1 MKSRSFLLILLV
13 LLAGCRETPVPP
25 SPKAGGIRNA
35 EDFAAFAEAVNA
47 GKPTA
52 PWENEEG
59 WITLLDDIDF
69 NGVSEWIPVG
79 CKDRPFTRK
88 FDGRAHSIQN
98 LKLVDAVTT
107 EGSHF
112 GLFGYLGS
120 GAIVQNFTID
130 QSCSLTV
137 TSSASHSAGMIAGAL
152 YDATVRD
159 VTSYAPLTYS
169 GEATGYV
176 HLALIGSIYA
186 DKTGCTID
194 SVHNRGEIKA
204 DNTKNLNSG
213 DTALHVAGIVAFAN
227 AAEGC
232 NVISSCNNY
241 GSITSQAGRTAGILA
256 VSKKNTTVTYCENY
270 GDQLNT
276 MPKDGGARLG
286 NICCYATNGSAI
298 SHCKNYGKLVS
309 TRSGYA
315 GGIISLP
322 GVGTYEDNENYG
334 EIITDSENRGVLFG
348 YVTLAAAWKGGKASG
363 TVGRYNDGRT
373 LYDYYNEPD
382 KLKYLGNDV
391 SSGQATFTDVEIDI
405 EMTPDP
411 ELETSASFRI
421 LFIGNSFT
429 KDAVEHLPGIV
440 AAAGLNDIQMV
451 HMYYPG
457 RTVPEF
463 NSKWATAT
471 DYDCYVC
478 NPGKSSWRSLSGK
491 TLFRVASL
499 GKWDVV
505 TIQEHTG
512 RKLAW
517 GWTPEEK
524 SAVQGLVDKIKSV
537 QEGESPKFYYVLSQ
551 AYHDLDKAE
560 NVAKPFSN
568 TDEMWT
574 VISAHAGKAMEECTF
589 DGIISTGAMLQ
600 NLRTSSLNNADAL
613 TRDGY
618 HMDYGIARYGAAC
631 TVFET
636 AIGPYNGNV
645 KLDGNTYRTTGDSQG
660 TTAITDGR
668 APIALQAA
676 RYAISQPYAVTD
688 MSAF

>member
-1 MKSRSFLLILLV
+1 MKTRGLLLILLI
-13 LLAGCRETPVPP
+13 LLSGCKETPVPP
-25 SPKAGGIRNA
+25 SPKVGGIQNA
-35 EDFAAFAEAVNA
+35 EDFTAFAEAVNA
-47 GKPTA
+47 GKSTA
-52 PWENEEG
+52 TWENEEG
-59 WITLLDDIDF
+59 WIILLDDIDF
-69 NGVSEWIPVG
+69 DGISEWIPAG
-79 CKDRPFTRK
+79 CEDHPFTGK
-88 FDGRAHSIQN
+88 FDGKAHSIKN
-98 LKLVDAVTT
+98 LKLVDATTT
-107 EGSHF
+107 EGAYF

-120 GAIVQNFTID
+120 GAVVQNLTID
-130 QSCSLTV
+130 DSCSLTV
-137 TSSASHSAGMIAGAL
+137 TSSVSHSAGMIAGAL
-152 YDATVRD
+152 HDATVRD
-159 VTSYAPLTYS
+159 ITSYASLTYI
-169 GEATGYV
+169 GNAAGYV
-176 HLALIGSIYA
+176 HLALIGSVFSA
-186 DKTGCTID
+186 KTGCVID

-204 DNTKNLNSG
+204 DNTKNLNNG
-213 DTALHVAGIVAFAN
+213 DTSIQIAGIVAFAD
-227 AAEGC
+227 ASEGS
-232 NVISSCNNY
+232 NVIASCNNY
-241 GSITSQAGRTAGILA
+241 GKITSQAGRTAGILA
-256 VSKKNTTVTYCENY
+256 AAKKNTSVTYCENY

-286 NICCYATNGSAI
+286 NICCYATNGSSI

-322 GVGTYEDNENYG
+322 GMGTYEDNENYG
-334 EIITDSENRGVLFG
+334 EIITDSDNRGVLFG
-348 YVTLAAAWKGGKASG
+348 YVTQAAAWKGGKASG

-373 LYDYYNEPD
+373 LYDYYTEPD
-382 KLKYLGNDV
+382 VLKYLGNDI
-391 SSGQATFTDVEIDI
+391 SSGKATFTNVVIDI
-405 EMTPDP
+405 TMTPDP
-411 ELETSASFRI
+411 ELETTASFRI

-463 NSKWATAT
+463 NAKWATAT

-478 NPGKSSWRSLSGK
+478 NPGMSSWRSLSGK

-499 GKWDVV
+499 GKWDAV

-517 GWTPEEK
+517 GWTLEEK
-524 SAVQGLVDKIKSV
+524 SAVQGLVDKIKEV
-537 QEGESPKFYYVLSQ
+537 KEEEDPKFYYVLSQ
-551 AYHDLDKAE
+551 AYHDIGKAE

-574 VISAHAGKAMEECTF
+574 VISTHAMKAMEECTF

-636 AIGPYNGNV
+636 AIGPYYGNT
-645 KLDGNTYRTTGDSQG
+645 KLDGNTYRTAGDSQG
-660 TTAITDGR
+660 TTAITDAR
-668 APIALQAA
+668 VSIALQAA
-676 RYAISQPYAVTD
+676 RNAISKPYEVTD
-688 MSAF
+688 MSTY